1 MKQQQKKAAK
11 HVGWKTKWY
20 IQYLFFECFVVYG
33 WRKAGKKNTS
43 KSVQLSLKDRCF
55 QPAFPKQSPNIF
67 PRKGL
72 TMKLQWM
79 VSEGTLKTEVL
90 KQRSAKKKGVPKTL
104 SRKNETRQWLDDV
117 GRSFFFGGE
126 NDSFWR
132 SHRLLKLPELTKKAA
147 AYRKYWAF
155 LRQQRA
161 GKKRLFAVKED
172 TIMRNESRDNM
183 QGHCP
188 KNKRL
193 NCDTFNKK
201 THEFHQKL
209 SQTSDGI
216 RYIKKHW
223 VTFIFHFCSRLNS

>member
-90 KQRSAKKKGVPKTL
+90 KQRSAKKKGAPKTL

-117 GRSFFFGGE
+117 GRSFFFGGRTTRFDAHTVCSSCQNLRKRQLRIE
-126 NDSFWR
+126 NIERFSASKGR
-132 SHRLLKLPELTKKAA
+132 EKNGCLPLKKIPSCETKAETTCKDIAPKTNASTVTPLTKKHMNSTKNCL
-147 AYRKYWAF
+147 RHQMAF
-155 LRQQRA
+155 
-161 GKKRLFAVKED
+161 V
-172 TIMRNESRDNM
+172 I
-183 QGHCP
+183 
-188 KNKRL
+188 
-193 NCDTFNKK
+193 
-201 THEFHQKL
+201 
-209 SQTSDGI
+209 
-216 RYIKKHW
+216 
-223 VTFIFHFCSRLNS
+223 